1 MKKYLL
7 IICLIGCTVM
17 IFAVHPGGAPLRG
30 CGPASHHE
38 YSSDGVRL
46 VAGITAIIANNLE
59 VLRNLVSPGYSI
71 VPEPPSARCSA
82 LAWERLS
89 EARSASW
96 SAPPAEPWREIPS
109 AS

>member
-17 IFAVHPGGAPLRG
+17 IFAAPPGGAPLRRS
-30 CGPASHHE
+30 GPASHHG
-38 YSSDGVRL
+38 YGSDGIRL
-46 VAGITAIIANNLE
+46 VAGITAIVANNLG

-82 LAWERLS
+82 LVWERLLV
-89 EARSASW
+89 ERSASSW
-96 SAPPAEPWREIPS
+96 EPPAELWREIPS